1 MESELD
7 IEQLMKALDNEE
19 NEGILKLNHAKMA
32 RVKNDMLQKL
42 GLERGELKKLHK
54 KLKNYRYVDELPD
67 VQFGS
72 YIRWISLK
80 NPSSIKLT
88 NGGIICDIQVRNNGI
103 HIVCRNNMHRFFQLL
118 MSENLIFQKLTEQ
131 ENVLLSVMDYL
142 NE

>member
-19 NEGILKLNHAKMA
+19 NEGILKLSNAKMA
-32 RVKNDMLQKL
+32 RIKNDMLQKL
-42 GLERGELKKLHK
+42 GLGRTELKKLHK
-54 KLKNYRYVDELPD
+54 KLKDYRYVDEMPD

-88 NGGIICDIQVRNNGI
+88 NGGIICDIQVKNNGI

>member
-19 NEGILKLNHAKMA
+19 NEGILKLSNAKMA
-32 RVKNDMLQKL
+32 RIKNDMLQKL
-42 GLERGELKKLHK
+42 GLERTELKKLHK
-54 KLKNYRYVDELPD
+54 KLKDYRYVDEMPD

-88 NGGIICDIQVRNNGI
+88 NGGIICDIQVKSNGI

>member
-19 NEGILKLNHAKMA
+19 NEGILKLSNAKMA
-32 RVKNDMLQKL
+32 RIKNDMLQKL
-42 GLERGELKKLHK
+42 GLERTELKKLHK
-54 KLKNYRYVDELPD
+54 KLKDYRYVDEMPD

-88 NGGIICDIQVRNNGI
+88 NGGIICDIQVKNNGI

>member
-7 IEQLMKALDNEE
+7 IDQLMKALDNEE
-19 NEGILKLNHAKMA
+19 NEGIMKLNHAKMA

-42 GLERGELKKLHK
+42 GLERVELKKLHK
-54 KLKNYRYVDELPD
+54 KLKNYRYVDEMPD

-80 NPSSIKLT
+80 NPTSIKLT
-88 NGGIICDIQVRNNGI
+88 NGGIICDIQVKDNGI

>member
-7 IEQLMKALDNEE
+7 IDQLMKALDNEE

-42 GLERGELKKLHK
+42 GLERSELKKLHK
-54 KLKNYRYVDELPD
+54 KLKNYRYVDEMPD

-80 NPSSIKLT
+80 NPTSIKLT
-88 NGGIICDIQVRNNGI
+88 NGGIICDIQVKGNGI